1 LPVVDWKLSLAWL
14 LVGPFVGMTGMG
26 GVIAVPLLEAADAPA
41 TI

>member
-14 LVGPFVGMTGMG
+14 LVGPLVGMTGMG
-26 GVIAVPLLEAADAPA
+26 GVIALTSLEAAEAPA